1 MSNPKKAVHPPHDT
15 SHGSCG
21 KTWKQRGNKT
31 GHCSGCHETFEGLGL
46 FDAHRYQISENER
59 GCKSPEKME
68 YPKGWPLKLENGSW
82 RSTKP
87 YPERLY
93 K

>member
-1 MSNPKKAVHPPHDT
+1 MSNHDT
-15 SHGSCG
+15 THGACG

-31 GHCSGCHETFEGLGL
+31 GHCSGCHETFEGLSL
-46 FDAHRYQISENER
+46 FDAHRHYLDPDKTVR
-59 GCKSPEKME
+59 GCKDPATME

-87 YPERLY
+87 YPDQLY